1 VKPAS
6 KPLVVIPA
14 FNEALVIKKTFDE
27 LSKYPQ
33 YDYLYV
39 DDGSTDETA
48 EILNKLGANFLSLP
62 FNLGVGVAM
71 RTGFLYALKNN
82 YKVVIQFDADLQHKP
97 EYISELVSSLRDA
110 DVVVGSRFAGGNI
123 YRVSFLRKIAMNILR
138 FAVSRHSGEKLT
150 DVTSGFRAAGDKAIE
165 IFAEDYPAEYLADT
179 VESLIL
185 AADHNLKIKE
195 IPAVM
200 QTRQGGQ
207 PSQNLIKS
215 SFYLGRSFLVLI
227 ASLSLR
233 KR

>member
-1 VKPAS
+1 MKPTS

-14 FNEALVIKKTFDE
+14 FNEALVIEKTFDE
-27 LSKYPQ
+27 LSKYPE
-33 YDYLYV
+33 YDYLFV

-48 EILNKLGANFLSLP
+48 EILKNLGANFLSLP

-71 RTGFLYALKNN
+71 RTGFSFAQKND
-82 YKVVIQFDADLQHKP
+82 YKIVIQFDADLQHKP
-97 EYISELVSSLRDA
+97 EYISELVSSLKDA
-110 DVVVGSRFAGGNI
+110 DVVVGSRFAGGNV

-150 DVTSGFRAAGDKAIE
+150 DVTSGFRAAGEKAIE

-185 AADHNLKIKE
+185 AADRNLKIKE
-195 IPAVM
+195 IPVVM
-200 QTRQGGQ
+200 QNRQGGQ
-207 PSQNLIKS
+207 PSQNLIRS

>member
-1 VKPAS
+1 MKPAS

-82 YKVVIQFDADLQHKP
+82 YKAVIQFDADLQHKP
-97 EYISELVSSLRDA
+97 EYISELVSSLNDA

-123 YRVSFLRKIAMNILR
+123 YRVSFLRKIAMNVLR
-138 FAVSRHSGEKLT
+138 FAVSRHGGEKLT
-150 DVTSGFRAAGDKAIE
+150 DVTSGFRASGEKAIE

-185 AADHNLKIKE
+185 AADRNLKIKE
-195 IPAVM
+195 IPVVM

-207 PSQNLIKS
+207 PSQNLIRS
-215 SFYLGRSFLVLI
+215 AFYLGRSFLVLI

>member
-1 VKPAS
+1 VKPTS
-6 KPLVVIPA
+6 KPLVVVPA

-39 DDGSTDETA
+39 DDGSIDETA
-48 EILNKLGANFLSLP
+48 EILKKLGANFLSLP

-71 RTGFLYALKNN
+71 RTGFSYALKNN
-82 YKVVIQFDADLQHKP
+82 YKAVIQFDADLQHKP
-97 EYISELVSSLRDA
+97 EYISELVNSLRDA
-110 DVVVGSRFAGGNI
+110 DVVVGSRFAGNNL

-150 DVTSGFRAAGDKAIE
+150 DVTSGFRASGEKAIE

-185 AADHNLKIKE
+185 AADRNLKIKE
-195 IPAVM
+195 IPVVM

>member
-1 VKPAS
+1 MKGIVKPAS

-14 FNEALVIKKTFDE
+14 FNEALVIKKTFAE

-71 RTGFLYALKNN
+71 RTGFSYALKNN
-82 YKVVIQFDADLQHKP
+82 YKAVIQFDADLQHKP
-97 EYISELVSSLRDA
+97 EYISELVSSLNDA

-150 DVTSGFRAAGDKAIE
+150 DVTSGFRAAGDKAIQ

-185 AADHNLKIKE
+185 AADRNLKIKE
-195 IPAVM
+195 IPVVM

-207 PSQNLIKS
+207 PSQNLIRS
-215 SFYLGRSFLVLI
+215 TFYLGRSFLVLI
-227 ASLSLR
+227 AS
-233 KR
+233 